1 MFARLSRTIAQ
12 FRSSSL
18 LTIRARIVILV
29 IIVMAPIIG
38 ERIRGLEVGRADR
51 FRMTGTQMLNLAK
64 HGADVQTQMLSSA
77 RTLMNA
83 AALTQTALSIDS
95 EACRTTMEEL
105 QRASE
110 FIDRLSIASPAGR
123 IICSNI
129 PELIGLEI
137 TDRQYFE
144 NATATKSFTVSSIL
158 IDRRSDRPI
167 MTAALPKI
175 RADGTT
181 EFVVVSSLSL
191 AWIEGLIAKLAERPN
206 TSAVIVDATGALIA
220 RYPKIEPL
228 VGVLSDHLLMRQ
240 IFSGPV
246 TSFSTSDIDGV
257 RRIFAAVRLG
267 DTGAYL
273 GVGIDEG
280 EVLKNINNQISIAYW
295 VIAGAIFLALLG
307 AWFGGEYFIMRP
319 MRALVDKAVRFGE
332 GTFVD
337 VPSSAKIPPEFTP
350 LDHALHRMAEQL
362 AAREDNLKERNRNLN
377 QLAQLDS
384 LTGLAN
390 RRSLDA
396 KLHAEWT
403 ASATSLLPVSLLM
416 ADVDHFKRFNDRYGH
431 VEGDTCL
438 KKIAMCLAHEALR
451 PADFVAR
458 YGGEEFAV
466 VLPQLAL
473 AGAADIAE
481 RLRLAV
487 FDLNIPKS
495 QAPAGRV
502 TISVGVASLT
512 SDGIAEPEVL
522 IETAD
527 SALYN
532 AKEHGRNTVSTRT
545 SKLVDALAG

>member
-137 TDRQYFE
+137 TDQQYFE

-273 GVGIDEG
+273 GVGIDES

-295 VIAGAIFLALLG
+295 VIAGRSFLRCWVLGLAASTSSCALCAHWSTRPFDLG
-307 AWFGGEYFIMRP
+307 KERLLICLRQRRYRRSSLRSIMRSTEW
-319 MRALVDKAVRFGE
+319 R
-332 GTFVD
+332 
-337 VPSSAKIPPEFTP
+337 SSSLPE
-350 LDHALHRMAEQL
+350 
-362 AAREDNLKERNRNLN
+362 K
-377 QLAQLDS
+377 
-384 LTGLAN
+384 
-390 RRSLDA
+390 
-396 KLHAEWT
+396 
-403 ASATSLLPVSLLM
+403 
-416 ADVDHFKRFNDRYGH
+416 
-431 VEGDTCL
+431 
-438 KKIAMCLAHEALR
+438 
-451 PADFVAR
+451 
-458 YGGEEFAV
+458 
-466 VLPQLAL
+466 
-473 AGAADIAE
+473 
-481 RLRLAV
+481 
-487 FDLNIPKS
+487 
-495 QAPAGRV
+495 
-502 TISVGVASLT
+502 TISRKETGT
-512 SDGIAEPEVL
+512 STNL
-522 IETAD
+522 HN
-527 SALYN
+527 S
-532 AKEHGRNTVSTRT
+532 TV
-545 SKLVDALAG
+545 